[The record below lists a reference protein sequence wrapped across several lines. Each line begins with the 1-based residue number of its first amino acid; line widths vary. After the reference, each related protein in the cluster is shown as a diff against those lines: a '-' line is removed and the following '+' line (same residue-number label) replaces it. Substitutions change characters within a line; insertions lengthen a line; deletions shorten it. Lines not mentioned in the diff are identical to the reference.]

1 MWHTVPR
8 FFCQNQSGN
17 RGFSC
22 AFFGTGCRKDILS
35 TFLIFIIIVVVVII
49 TKFAK
54 NSIEETDKMVKE
66 GGMRIKY
73 KTLIDNFI
81 DPSSGMKVI
90 EETNKYVCVGMTNS
104 CGSVVFHFQH
114 TFNQIDVTFEM
125 KNIFIGN
132 HKLDWSFPE
141 TMDQDEMIEQ
151 IETRTRG

>member
-1 MWHTVPR
+1 M
-8 FFCQNQSGN
+8 
-17 RGFSC
+17 
-22 AFFGTGCRKDILS
+22 S
-35 TFLIFIIIVVVVII
+35 TFLVFIIIVVVIVII
-49 TKFAK
+49 KFAK
-54 NSIEETDKMVKE
+54 NSVEETSKVVKE

-90 EETNKYVCVGMTNS
+90 EETNKYVCVGMRNS
-104 CGSVVFHFQH
+104 SGSIVFHFQH

-151 IETRTRG
+151 IETRTRQYMDNVNSNFK

>member
-1 MWHTVPR
+1 M
-8 FFCQNQSGN
+8 N
-17 RGFSC
+17 
-22 AFFGTGCRKDILS
+22 A
-35 TFLIFIIIVVVVII
+35 FLIFIILVIVIVII
-49 TKFAK
+49 KFAK
-54 NSIEETDKMVKE
+54 SSIVETDKIVKE

-81 DPSSGMKVI
+81 DPSSGMKII
-90 EETNKYVCVGMTNS
+90 EETNKYVCVGMKNS
-104 CGSVVFHFQH
+104 SGSIAFHFQH

-151 IETRTRG
+151 IETRTRQYMNNVNSKFE

>member
-1 MWHTVPR
+1 ME
-8 FFCQNQSGN
+8 
-17 RGFSC
+17 
-22 AFFGTGCRKDILS
+22 RKLKEDVLS
-35 TFLIFIIIVVVVII
+35 AFLIFIILVVVVAII
-49 TKFAK
+49 KFAK
-54 NSIEETDKMVKE
+54 SSIVETDKIVKE

-81 DPSSGMKVI
+81 DPSSGMKII
-90 EETNKYVCVGMTNS
+90 EETNKYVCVGMKNS
-104 CGSVVFHFQH
+104 SGSIVFHFQH

-151 IETRTRG
+151 IETRTRQYMNNVNSKFE

>member
-1 MWHTVPR
+1 M
-8 FFCQNQSGN
+8 S
-17 RGFSC
+17 
-22 AFFGTGCRKDILS
+22 A
-35 TFLIFIIIVVVVII
+35 FLIFIILVIVIVII
-49 TKFAK
+49 KFAK
-54 NSIEETDKMVKE
+54 SSIVETDKIVKE

-81 DPSSGMKVI
+81 DPYSGMKII
-90 EETNKYVCVGMTNS
+90 EETNKYVCVGMKNS
-104 CGSVVFHFQH
+104 SGSIAFHFQH

-151 IETRTRG
+151 IETRTRQYMNNVNSKFE